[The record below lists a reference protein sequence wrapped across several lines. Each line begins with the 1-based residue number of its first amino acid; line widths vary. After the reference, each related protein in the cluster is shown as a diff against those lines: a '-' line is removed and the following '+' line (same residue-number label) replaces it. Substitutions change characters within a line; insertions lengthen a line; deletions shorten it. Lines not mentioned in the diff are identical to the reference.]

1 LLSALFRNQQ
11 QEQSAV
17 TTSQHN
23 RSTAHARALGVA
35 LIGASAF
42 TSACQPA
49 AAATPSKAVAQASAE
64 PVATPESVQAGD
76 AVLRGTLLTPVS
88 IGKPPVALIIAGSG
102 PTDRDGNSPL
112 LPGKNNSLKLLAEGL
127 AGRGIASLRYDKR
140 GIAGSTLGVTGEQD
154 LTFRTFSD
162 DAVAWSERLA
172 ADDRFS
178 DLVIVGHSEGALIGI
193 LAAQTIPPT
202 KLVSIAG
209 LGRPAGTVLREQL
222 GRQLSGEML
231 ATADSIISVLERGE
245 RVDSVPQILL
255 VLFRPSVQPYLSS
268 FLRITPAAEVA
279 KVAAPVLV
287 IHGST
292 DAQIARS
299 DAETLAASAP
309 DATLRIFDG
318 MNHVLKPAPA
328 GLPQQVAA
336 YTDSTIALAPGL
348 VDTIAA
354 FIRRR

>member
-1 LLSALFRNQQ
+1 MKSPYN
-11 QEQSAV
+11 S
-17 TTSQHN
+17 TSI
-23 RSTAHARALGVA
+23 RAQGVA
-35 LIGASAF
+35 LIAAAVAI
-42 TSACQPA
+42 SACRPA
-49 AAATPSKAVAQASAE
+49 GAATTSNEFAQASAD
-64 PVATPESVQAGD
+64 PVATAESVQAGG
-76 AVLRGTLLTPVS
+76 ALLRGTLLTPVS

-112 LPGKNNSLKLLAEGL
+112 LPGKNNALKLLAEGL

-154 LTFRTFSD
+154 LTFATFAD
-162 DAVAWSERLA
+162 DAVAWGEQLTS
-172 ADDRFS
+172 DDRFS
-178 DLVIVGHSEGALIGI
+178 DLVIVGHSEGGLIGV
-193 LAAQTIPPT
+193 LAAQRLEPA

-222 GRQLSGEML
+222 GRQITGDIL
-231 ATADSIISVLERGE
+231 ATADSIIGVLERGG
-245 RVDSVPQILL
+245 RVDTVPQILM

-268 FLRITPAAEVA
+268 FLRITPAVEVA
-279 KVAAPVLV
+279 RVNAPVLV

-299 DAETLAASAP
+299 DAETLASAAP
-309 DATLRIFDG
+309 EATLRIFEG

-328 GLPQQVAA
+328 GLTQQAAA

>member
-1 LLSALFRNQQ
+1 MMTQYSRR
-11 QEQSAV
+11 
-17 TTSQHN
+17 TI
-23 RSTAHARALGVA
+23 RARALVVA
-35 LIGASAF
+35 LIAGCAAASA
-42 TSACQPA
+42 CRPA
-49 AAATPSKAVAQASAE
+49 GAATALAQDLAE
-64 PVATPESVQAGD
+64 PDAAPESVRVGD
-76 AVLRGTLLTPVS
+76 ALLRGTLLTPVS

-112 LPGKNNSLKLLAEGL
+112 MPGKTNSLKMLAEGL

-154 LTFRTFSD
+154 LTFSTFAD
-162 DAVAWSERLA
+162 DAVAWGQQLA
-172 ADDRFS
+172 ADERFS
-178 DLVIVGHSEGALIGI
+178 ELVIIGHSEGGLLGI
-193 LAAQTIPPT
+193 MAAQRLAPA

-222 GRQLSGEML
+222 GRQISGEML
-231 ATADSIISVLERGE
+231 ATADSIIGVLESSG
-245 RVDSVPQILL
+245 RVDSVPEMLM
-255 VLFRPSVQPYLSS
+255 VLFRPSVQPYLAS
-268 FLRITPAAEVA
+268 FLSITPADELARVT
-279 KVAAPVLV
+279 APVLV

-292 DAQIARS
+292 DAQIARA
-299 DAETLAASAP
+299 DAETLVSAAP
-309 DATLRIFDG
+309 EGTLRIFEG

-328 GLPQQVAA
+328 GLTQQTAA